1 MCLQIH
7 LIHYEMSTQTRDWLR
22 DALPLCWVC
31 MHAHTVQYTRSL
43 MQSSM
48 SAICSISSLPLTRGL
63 HSSTF
68 QLNLSRF

>member
-1 MCLQIH
+1 
-7 LIHYEMSTQTRDWLR
+7 
-22 DALPLCWVC
+22 
-31 MHAHTVQYTRSL
+31 